1 MKSFKALIDNNIV
14 VEFFHSYRNVFETCS
29 VGNVNYEYDAGNKEC
44 VSIIEIINSD
54 AIIQSISSYRN
65 YNVDMK
71 ILSEYYITFLFDN
84 DIQKVPITFTQ
95 FMDDSFE
102 DTDYHFIGEFKCGEN
117 EYKLTLDHKKEKVLI
132 YFKEEIIAPIAKQNF
147 VLINIV

>member
-1 MKSFKALIDNNIV
+1 MKSFKALIDNNII
-14 VEFFHSYRNVFETCS
+14 VEFFHCYGNVFKTHS
-29 VGNVNYEYDAGNKEC
+29 VGNVNYEYNARNKRC
-44 VSIIEIINSD
+44 VSIIEITNSNT
-54 AIIQSISSYRN
+54 IIQRINFYKN

-71 ILSEYYITFLFDN
+71 ILSEYYITFIFDN
-84 DIQKVPITFTQ
+84 NIQKIPITFTQ
-95 FMDDSFE
+95 FTDDSFE
-102 DTDYHFIGEFKCGEN
+102 DNDYHFIGEFKCGDS